1 LSFSTPNNSSTTSK
15 RFQYSALALALMGL
29 LVIPS
34 KQAFANTKTSTQ
46 SADEQEIETLVI
58 RGSKRP
64 ENFIDS
70 ELAAT
75 VIDSVAID
83 QARLRDFRRID
94 DLVPNLQ
101 FNESG
106 QRGNTFITIRGVES
120 NPFIV
125 NRAAVYIDG
134 IPFRELNNSV
144 LNQIESVEVLRGPQG
159 TLYGANT
166 ESGLIIVNTKPVSE
180 DFTSQFRATATNYS
194 SGSALEADGYVS
206 GKLSDNGLSGSL
218 AFNFAKE
225 DAFLENLGST
235 SDEAGEYKET
245 FFQGRL
251 NWQPSDKLEINTTAY
266 WLKLDAPGIF
276 DQQYV
281 PLNTDLYNQL
291 YGDYNVG
298 VHLSDWTM
306 LENAPKDTQEEEL
319 VAGLSVNYQL
329 QQGELDFSTSYK
341 ELKENARGLDFDL
354 TATPAVA
361 GQEIEYSETFQA
373 EIRYS
378 SPENGQF
385 DYIIGTSFYDE
396 LETRTLGTFAGPG
409 DINAYNLAPE
419 QQTEGKD
426 ISLFGSANWYPIEKL
441 KLSFGLRLDRAERE
455 TLQQAGTLDLGFG
468 STIEY
473 KDAQLSKSFNAT
485 LPKLAALYKQ
495 SENFSYYASIA
506 KGYIPGGFNLA
517 AVQQGID
524 DENILS
530 YESETLWSRELGFK
544 WYSPDKNLRMSGAV
558 FYITSD
564 NWQEIQIATD
574 AQGRPV
580 SSDYIGSNASI
591 RSQGIELEGRWSVNQ
606 SFAIDA
612 HIGITNAEYDRLQ
625 LDEST
630 DAKGNSVQF
639 VPDYDAGLAFR
650 YEWDSGFYARLEAS
664 FIGDM
669 SLRARGDA
677 IQKSASLFGLQLG
690 YLTEY
695 ANYRLFVENLTDKR
709 RASGL
714 AIENLAFGTDGLF
727 YAPLDA
733 PRTIGFEVEF
743 NY

>member
-1 LSFSTPNNSSTTSK
+1 MFNQFSAKPQHF
-15 RFQYSALALALMGL
+15 RYSALTLALTGL
-29 LVIPS
+29 LYTS
-34 KQAFANTKTSTQ
+34 SSQAMTDSNSDNKG
-46 SADEQEIETLVI
+46 EQEIEKIVI
-58 RGSKRP
+58 KGSKRP
-64 ENFIDS
+64 TDFIDS

-83 QARLRDFRRID
+83 EARLRDFRRID

-180 DFTSQFRATATNYS
+180 DFASQFRVTATNFS
-194 SGSALEADGYVS
+194 SGHAYETDGYVS
-206 GKLSDNGLSGSL
+206 GRITEDSLSGSL
-218 AFNFAKE
+218 AFNLARE
-225 DAFLENLGST
+225 DAHLENLGSAT
-235 SDEAGEYKET
+235 DEAGEYKES
-245 FFQGRL
+245 FVQGRV
-251 NWQPSDKLEINTTAY
+251 NWQPSDKLEVNATAY

-281 PLNTDLYNQL
+281 PLNLDLYNQM
-291 YGDYNVG
+291 YSNFNGG
-298 VHLSDWTM
+298 VLLSDWTM
-306 LENAPKDTQEEEL
+306 SENAPKDTQEEEF
-319 VAGLSVNYQL
+319 VAGVSATYQL
-329 QQGELDFSTSYK
+329 QHGTLDFSSSFR

-354 TATPAVA
+354 TAMPAVA
-361 GQEIEYSETFQA
+361 GQEIEYSETWQA
-373 EIRYS
+373 EVRYS
-378 SPENGQF
+378 SPENGKF
-385 DYIIGTSFYDE
+385 DYIIGSSFYDE
-396 LETRTLGTFAGPG
+396 LETRTLGTFVGPG
-409 DINAYNLAPE
+409 DINSYNLAPE
-419 QQTEGKD
+419 QQTEGRD

-441 KLSFGLRLDRAERE
+441 KVSFGLRLDRAKRE
-455 TLQQAGTLDLGFG
+455 TLQREGRLDLGYG
-468 STIEY
+468 SSVDY
-473 KDAQLSKSFNAT
+473 KDAELSKTFNAT
-485 LPKLAALYKQ
+485 LPKISALYKQ
-495 SENFSYYASIA
+495 SDNFSYYASIA

-530 YESETLWSRELGFK
+530 YQSETLWSRELGFK
-544 WYSPDKNLRMSGAV
+544 WYSPAKNLRASGAV

-574 AQGRPV
+574 TQGRPV

-591 RSQGIELEGRWSVNQ
+591 RSQGIELEGRWSVNK
-606 SFAIDA
+606 SFSIDA
-612 HIGITNAEYDRLQ
+612 HIGVIDAEYERLQ
-625 LDEST
+625 LDET
-630 DAKGNSVQF
+630 TNAKGKSVQF
-639 VPDYDAGLAFR
+639 VPDYDAGLAMR
-650 YEWDSGFYARLEAS
+650 YEWDSGFYTRLEAS

-669 SLRARGDA
+669 SLRAKGDA
-677 IQKSASLFGLQLG
+677 IQDGSSLFGLQLG
-690 YLTEY
+690 YMTESV
-695 ANYRLFVENLTDKR
+695 NYRLFIENLTDER

-733 PRTIGFEVEF
+733 PRTVGFEIEF